1 MGAQPCRECGIRP
14 KDLPR
19 QRCRVCALRHAPIGE
34 QVAESR
40 RRLAMVPEALRL
52 KRTKATQ
59 AAAPVGTAWCA
70 ACQTFRDDA
79 DFGKGATTCRACASA
94 KSHAASV
101 EKTYGLTADQYEQL
115 LTLQDGKCAI
125 CRARPK
131 SKRLAVDHDH
141 KTGAVLGLLCS
152 RCNHDLKG
160 AAWDSMAIAQALWH
174 YMNTPPTSGNWVT
187 PERQQPLSAA
197 VTDQEPKPLP
207 FATVGQKAPQATTQ
221 PQPATRERTGA
232 LAEIHAM
239 TPEGLELIGGTR
251 DERGAVRIYVP
262 RSADAPPPF

>member
-19 QRCRVCALRHAPIGE
+19 QRCRVCAFRHAPIGE

-59 AAAPVGTAWCA
+59 AAAPAGTAWCA

-79 DFGKGATTCRACASA
+79 DFGRGATTCRACASA

-197 VTDQEPKPLP
+197 VADEKPKPLP
-207 FATVGQKAPQATTQ
+207 FATVGQKAPQTAAQ
-221 PQPATRERTGA
+221 PQPERQRVGK

-262 RSADAPPPF
+262 RSADASPPF